1 MYRPGGQTEDKSHRD
16 VPESGWAPRKE
27 RPQAP
32 KRRLH
37 TQVAEQAGI
46 PGRPGEPRA
55 PPTHDRMPP
64 SARPHVRR
72 TQLHGCVLPRHHLL
86 ILLSDEGRGCVCA
99 HLCAMQAVGGA
110 HLPTQQRGGRGG
122 GQGLLRRPLAGFLEL
137 MLNEVLQGGELCLA
151 AATSVHV
158 VLICKKP
165 TVRGTGGGGALVLG
179 TPSQGWHQ
187 NQTPTP
193 GRTAHGRGQP

>member
-1 MYRPGGQTEDKSHRD
+1 
-16 VPESGWAPRKE
+16 
-27 RPQAP
+27 
-32 KRRLH
+32 
-37 TQVAEQAGI
+37 
-46 PGRPGEPRA
+46 
-55 PPTHDRMPP
+55 
-64 SARPHVRR
+64 
-72 TQLHGCVLPRHHLL
+72 
-86 ILLSDEGRGCVCA
+86 
-99 HLCAMQAVGGA
+99 MQGVGGA

-165 TVRGTGGGGALVLG
+165 TVRGTGAGGALVLG

-187 NQTPTP
+187 NQTPTS